1 MPVTDAVLC
10 MGDVK
15 ETESTGLHSQK
26 GLTISLGRHACQTA
40 ENPKQVT
47 MKTKSA
53 QNAHGYGSMNN
64 TGKSVWGKASNW
76 PPQRMRW
83 LHGITCSMDMSL
95 SKLGEIGK
103 DREAW
108 CTAATGL
115 QSQAR
120 RLNSNRCRVPAV
132 VHVGVCGLSLL
143 PHRPHPALC
152 PGGCAHT

>member
-53 QNAHGYGSMNN
+53 QNAHGYGGMNN

-95 SKLGEIGK
+95 SKLQEIVK
-103 DREAW
+103 DREVW
-108 CTAATGL
+108 CAAVPLGH
-115 QSQAR
+115 
-120 RLNSNRCRVPAV
+120 RVRHDLVAEE
-132 VHVGVCGLSLL
+132 
-143 PHRPHPALC
+143 RK
-152 PGGCAHT
+152 